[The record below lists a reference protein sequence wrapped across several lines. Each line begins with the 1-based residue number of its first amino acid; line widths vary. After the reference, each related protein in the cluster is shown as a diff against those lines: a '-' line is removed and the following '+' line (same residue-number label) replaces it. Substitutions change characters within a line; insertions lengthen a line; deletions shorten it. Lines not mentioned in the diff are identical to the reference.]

1 VIGASTGWVGFETS
15 AFGSNAGTIRVFFE
29 NLNRGKTASPGWYN
43 SAAFEQE
50 AHAAGLYAKVSTE
63 MPFLMVSNKQ

>member
-1 VIGASTGWVGFETS
+1 MQELLGCFLKTSTE
-15 AFGSNAGTIRVFFE
+15 
-29 NLNRGKTASPGWYN
+29 GKTASPGWYN

-63 MPFLMVSNKQ
+63 MPFSNEVKQQTINLIKADLGKWT

>member
-1 VIGASTGWVGFETS
+1 VIELQLICWLRESQV
-15 AFGSNAGTIRVFFE
+15 FGSNAGTIRVF
-29 NLNRGKTASPGWYN
+29 LKTSNRRKTASPGWYN

-63 MPFLMVSNKQ
+63 MPF